1 MLFIYN
7 MSDYLTRFDNNLHI
21 FLGGVKVEVRKVVER
36 IYSKKMSCGNFLGT
50 SGKVALATTIGLT
63 TSNSLANKDVEALFT
78 FNEYPFTPGVA
89 SVTRWRRI
97 MDKISS

>member
-1 MLFIYN
+1 
-7 MSDYLTRFDNNLHI
+7 
-21 FLGGVKVEVRKVVER
+21 
-36 IYSKKMSCGNFLGT
+36 MSCRNFLGT

-78 FNEYPFTPGVA
+78 SNEYPFTLGVA